1 MNEFQYVNEM
11 QMAKEL
17 WTQQGIASFI
27 CVVALANSLNRTK
40 NKLMFWLSQNFIY
53 HYMYDSQIYSGT
65 FVGEIG
71 KLESLRNWEHDERTQ
86 RRKLLQ
92 RNQLN
97 TATTSTKLQ
106 TTITTM
112 TKQDCRS
119 VYVTMS
125 CRQLTY
131 TCISNLTNHIRNTRA
146 DTHICVSGTFRYKLR
161 VDTVNRCFC
170 VPKLDIL

>member
-1 MNEFQYVNEM
+1 MWYNNDDFQFCVKDKMKKNPSSLVNKICPMNEFQYVNEM

-71 KLESLRNWEHDERTQ
+71 KLESLRNWERY
-86 RRKLLQ
+86 RIILLLQ
-92 RNQLN
+92 
-97 TATTSTKLQ
+97 KV
-106 TTITTM
+106 
-112 TKQDCRS
+112 S
-119 VYVTMS
+119 V
-125 CRQLTY
+125 LE
-131 TCISNLTNHIRNTRA
+131 
-146 DTHICVSGTFRYKLR
+146 
-161 VDTVNRCFC
+161 
-170 VPKLDIL
+170 